1 MNISELKNQRIK
13 ISPRSITCRN
23 ENGKTCGVVR
33 DVKQFKTARP
43 AEQMK
48 YFKAVRECGIWGNPE
63 LSDCLILVDSE
74 LYYLYNLRPIE
85 TYEHFMMGR
94 EGFESDTAAYNRR
107 KSAAEKIAEVATV
120 IPCYIE
126 K

>member
-63 LSDCLILVDSE
+63 LSDCLILV
-74 LYYLYNLRPIE
+74 LA
-85 TYEHFMMGR
+85 
-94 EGFESDTAAYNRR
+94 TAQAPSPMQPFRR
-107 KSAAEKIAEVATV
+107 LL
-120 IPCYIE
+120 IPCRRFWTGISPPFPLQQE
-126 K
+126 PMPVVW